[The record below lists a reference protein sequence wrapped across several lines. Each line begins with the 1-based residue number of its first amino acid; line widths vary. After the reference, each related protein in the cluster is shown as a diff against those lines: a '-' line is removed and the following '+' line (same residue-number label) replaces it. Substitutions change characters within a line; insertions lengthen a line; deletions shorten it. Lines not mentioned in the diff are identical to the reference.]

1 MEESVFYELVDE
13 TILAIEDALEEC
25 GVDID
30 IENVGGVLTLIFEN
44 ETQIIINR
52 QTPTRQIWVA
62 SKSGGYHLN
71 YDEVKEVWE
80 QNGIELFSL
89 LSRECSKQ
97 ADTEINL
104 SH

>member
-1 MEESVFYELVDE
+1 MDESEFYDLADD
-13 TILAIEDALEEC
+13 TMLAIEDAVEDC

-30 IENVGGVLTLIFEN
+30 IENVGGILTLVFEN

-62 SKSGGYHLN
+62 SKSGGYHLD
-71 YDEVKEVWE
+71 YDQAREVWE

-89 LSRECSKQ
+89 LSRECIEQ
-97 ADTEINL
+97 AGTAITLNK
-104 SH
+104 